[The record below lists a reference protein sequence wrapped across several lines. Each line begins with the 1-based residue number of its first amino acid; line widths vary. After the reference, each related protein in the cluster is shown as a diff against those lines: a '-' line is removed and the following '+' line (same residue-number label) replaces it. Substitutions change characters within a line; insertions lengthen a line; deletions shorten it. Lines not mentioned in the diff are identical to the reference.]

1 MKAVDTNILAR
12 FFINDPDDSEAIRQ
26 QKMAL
31 SIMSQPVFVS
41 LTVILEFEW
50 VMRGF
55 YKLTRLEILTVFRA
69 LLGLL
74 HVTIEEKA
82 LVIGVLAK
90 YEGGMDFADALHVA
104 KAQHCQAFVTFDQK
118 LANKA
123 NQYQDHVEIELL
135 K

>member
-1 MKAVDTNILAR
+1 MKAVDTSILAR
-12 FFINDPDDSEAIRQ
+12 FFINDPDDREAVRQ
-26 QKMAL
+26 QKNAL
-31 SIMSQPVFVS
+31 AIMSQPVFVS

-55 YKLTRLEILTVFRA
+55 YKLSRLEILTVFRA

-74 HVTIEEKA
+74 HVTIEDKA
-82 LVIGVLAK
+82 LVIDVLEK
-90 YEGGMDFADALHVA
+90 FEGGMDFADALHVA

-123 NQYQDHVEIELL
+123 TLYQESILIELV

>member
-12 FFINDPDDSEAIRQ
+12 FFINDPDDGEAIRQ
-26 QKMAL
+26 QKIAL

-41 LTVILEFEW
+41 LTVILKFEW

-55 YKLTRLEILTVFRA
+55 YKLTRLEILMVFRA

-82 LVIGVLAK
+82 LVIDVLEK
-90 YEGGMDFADALHVA
+90 YENGMDFADSLHVA

-123 NQYQDHVEIELL
+123 NLYQDNVAIELL

>member
-12 FFINDPDDSEAIRQ
+12 FFINDPDDSEATRQ
-26 QKMAL
+26 QKIAL

-118 LANKA
+118 LANKS
-123 NQYQDHVEIELL
+123 NQYQDDVEIELL

>member
-12 FFINDPDDSEAIRQ
+12 FFINDPDDPEASRQ
-26 QKMAL
+26 QKVAL
-31 SIMSQPVFVS
+31 SVLSQPVFVS
-41 LTVILEFEW
+41 LTVILELEW

-55 YKLTRLEILTVFRA
+55 YKLSRVEILTVFKA
-69 LLGLL
+69 LFGLL
-74 HVTIEEKA
+74 HVTIEDKA
-82 LVIGVLAK
+82 IAMDVLEK

-123 NQYQDHVEIELL
+123 NQYQDNIVIELV